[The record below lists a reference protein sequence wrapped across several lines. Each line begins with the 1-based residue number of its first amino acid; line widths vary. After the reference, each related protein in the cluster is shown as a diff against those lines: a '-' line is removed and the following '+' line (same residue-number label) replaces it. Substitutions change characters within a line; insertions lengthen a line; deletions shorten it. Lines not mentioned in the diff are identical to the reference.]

1 MAEEQTL
8 DPIIIKRKVRLPA
21 EPHGG
26 AWKVAYADFVTA
38 MMAFFLLLWL
48 LNVTTEDTKL
58 GISNYFEPEGASD
71 KQTGSGGVL
80 NGLALAAEG
89 ALRSSGSP
97 PSVTVSIPTFGG
109 ATSGEKLG
117 DNIKV
122 DPDSEAESALA
133 PRIPDPEDE
142 EMKQFAETQEKL
154 QQALQDMPDSNTLQ
168 DSLMIDITP
177 EGLRIQI
184 VDQDRLSMFRP
195 NSAQLDDNAKRLMAM
210 VTNIIQRLPNKIAI
224 SGHTDSGGTPRR
236 DYSNWELSA
245 DRADTARAELIRF
258 GLYPARVAR
267 VSGRADREPFDAR
280 NPDSPRNRRISIV
293 LLKDGLTRDSGA
305 PASQR
310 SNSN

>member
-8 DPIIIKRKVRLPA
+8 EPIIIKRKVRLPA

-48 LNVTTEDTKL
+48 LNVTTESTKL
-58 GISNYFEPEGASD
+58 GISDYFEPEGASD

-80 NGLALAAEG
+80 NGLALAADG
-89 ALRSSGSP
+89 ALRSAGSP

-109 ATSGEKLG
+109 ETSGEKLG
-117 DNIKV
+117 DNIKIESETKA
-122 DPDSEAESALA
+122 DSAFA

-168 DSLMIDITP
+168 DSLMIDITA

-184 VDQDRLSMFRP
+184 VDQDKLSMFRP
-195 NSAQLDDNAKRLMAM
+195 NSAQLEDHAKRLMAM
-210 VTNIIQRLPNKIAI
+210 VTNIIQRLPNKVAVT
-224 SGHTDSGGTPRR
+224 GHTDSGGNPRR

-245 DRADTARAELIRF
+245 DRADTARAELVRF
-258 GLYPARVAR
+258 GLQPDRIAR
-267 VSGRADREPFDAR
+267 VSGRADREPFDRR

-293 LLKDGLTRDSGA
+293 LLKDNLARGGGA
-305 PASQR
+305 G
-310 SNSN
+310 